1 MARFFSSGAIEFGPW
16 SPSKAGVLKE
26 CPLKFIWQ
34 YVEKPK
40 LSADEKVIS
49 DDLPLVM
56 GSAVH
61 KYAEHLVNG
70 IPPKEAEEDAFKEVP
85 LTRRNKL
92 TIRSQKRGIASF
104 KDRMD
109 AFKDRHKVIL
119 DAAELRLAVMP
130 DLKSTEFWNNRSAL
144 RGILDRLIIIERG
157 GHKHAIA
164 IDIKTGR
171 ERPIETY
178 SLQLESYGV
187 LLHSAYDLKSVSM
200 AAYFSSTG
208 ELVWHSR
215 KVLKSDIVEDNPVFT
230 TINELVETIDPSGY
244 KVGRQCNW
252 CSYKLLCEKERD
264 SL

>member
-16 SPSKAGVLKE
+16 SPSKAGVLEE

-34 YVEKPK
+34 YVEKPR
-40 LSADEKVIS
+40 LSADEKVIN

-70 IPPKEAEEDAFKEVP
+70 ISPKEAEEDAFKDVP

-104 KDRMD
+104 EDRMRS
-109 AFKDRHKVIL
+109 FKTKHKVIL
-119 DAAELRLAVMP
+119 DAAELRLAVMA

-208 ELVWHSR
+208 SLVWHPR
-215 KVLKSDIVEDNPVFT
+215 KVKKSDIVRDNPVFS
-230 TINELVETIDPSGY
+230 TINALVDTIDPSGY
-244 KVGRQCNW
+244 KVGRHCNW
-252 CSYKLLCEKERD
+252 CNYKLLCDKERD

>member
-1 MARFFSSGAIEFGPW
+1 MPVFFSSLAKEFGPW

-40 LSADEKVIS
+40 LSDDEKVVS

-70 IPPKEAEEDAFKEVP
+70 VSPKEAEEDAFKEVP
-85 LTRRNKL
+85 ATRRNKI

-104 KDRMD
+104 EDRMTT
-109 AFKDRHKVIL
+109 FKAKHTVIL

-130 DLKSTEFWNNRSAL
+130 DLTPTEFWNNRSAL
-144 RGILDRLIIIERG
+144 RGILDRLIIVERG

-171 ERPIETY
+171 EKPIETY

-215 KVLKSDIVEDNPVFT
+215 KVKKSDIVEDNPVFT
-230 TINELVETIDPSGY
+230 TINQLVETIDPKGY
-244 KVGRQCNW
+244 RVGRQCNW
-252 CSYKLLCEKERD
+252 CNYKLLCEKERD

>member
-34 YVEKPK
+34 YVEKPR
-40 LSADEKVIS
+40 LSTSEKVVS

-70 IPPKEAEEDAFKEVP
+70 ISSQDAEKDAFKEVP

-109 AFKDRHKVIL
+109 TFKSKNKVIL

-130 DLKSTEFWNNRSAL
+130 DLTATEFWNNRSAL
-144 RGILDRLIIIERG
+144 RGILDRLIIIDRG
-157 GHKHAIA
+157 GDRHAIA
-164 IDIKTGR
+164 IDLKTGR
-171 ERPIETY
+171 EKPIETY

-208 ELVWHSR
+208 ALVWHPR
-215 KVLKSDIVEDNPVFT
+215 KIKPTDIVEDNPVFT

-244 KVGRQCNW
+244 KTGRHCNW
-252 CSYKLLCEKERD
+252 CNYQLLCKKERD

>member
-16 SPSKAGVLKE
+16 SPSKAGVLEE

-34 YVEKPK
+34 YVEKPT
-40 LSADEKVIS
+40 LSEDEKMVN
-49 DDLPLVM
+49 DNLPLVM

-70 IPPKEAEEDAFKEVP
+70 VPTHEAEADAFKEVP
-85 LTRRNKL
+85 LTKRNKL

-104 KDRMD
+104 EDRMK
-109 AFKDRHKVIL
+109 AFKAKHNVLL
-119 DAAELRLAVMP
+119 DEAELRLAIMP
-130 DLKSTEFWNNRSAL
+130 DLVPTEFWNNNSAL
-144 RGILDRLIIIERG
+144 RGILDRLIIVEREG
-157 GHKHAIA
+157 QKHAIA

-171 ERPIETY
+171 EKPVETY

-208 ELVWHSR
+208 SLVWHPR
-215 KVLKSDIVEDNPVFT
+215 KVKKSDIVQDNPVFI
-230 TINELVETIDPSGY
+230 TINALVDTIDPSGY
-244 KVGRQCNW
+244 KVGKHCNW
-252 CSYKLLCEKERD
+252 CNYKLLCDKERD

>member
-16 SPSKAGVLKE
+16 SPSKAGVLRE

-40 LSADEKVIS
+40 LSADEKVVR

-70 IPPKEAEEDAFKEVP
+70 ISSKEAEEDAFKEVP
-85 LTRRNKL
+85 LTRRNKI

-104 KDRMD
+104 EDRMR
-109 AFKDRHKVIL
+109 AFKAKHKVIL

-144 RGILDRLIIIERG
+144 RGILDRLIIVEKG

-164 IDIKTGR
+164 IDIKTGK
-171 ERPIETY
+171 EKPIETY

-200 AAYFSSTG
+200 AAYFSSTE
-208 ELVWHSR
+208 ELVWHTR
-215 KVLKSDIVEDNPVFT
+215 KVKKSDIVEDNPVFT
-230 TINELVETIDPSGY
+230 TINGLVETIDPSGY

-252 CSYKLLCEKERD
+252 CDYRLLCEKERD